1 MLPLQ
6 ASGRL
11 HRRLLVLHHRD
22 SGLLLRR
29 PHRPNLPDCL
39 MLHLQGSGPL
49 LRRPLVLLLPVDL
62 FSPHHPLTLPLQAN
76 GRLHQ
81 RPPAPRLRGN
91 GHRLQLPLVLLLQAS
106 GRHLQHPPVPR
117 LLVNG
122 LLQHPLALLLRDNG
136 HHFQPRQ
143 VNPLSHQHL
152 LVLHHPDSGHNLQHL
167 QVSRPN
173 LRHRLELL
181 RPVLH
186 PRTSPISL
194 PDLLTPH
201 HLASGLSHQRL
212 LARRPSLLAPLGM
225 HHPASGGLNH
235 QHLQAH
241 RPNLWAPLEALLP
254 RTNPPSLRRH
264 PGLLRLVLPLLASLH
279 SLQRHLVV
287 THPAVKPANP
297 RNRQVALL
305 QTLRALLPMGVVNHV
320 SLQDHRMVLPQAR
333 LPPPMRLRGP
343 PAPRCRQLHQD
354 IGALTSAGI
363 YPGVV
368 FGAVRTTSSSTT
380 LCHPNAGGSTGA

>member
-29 PHRPNLPDCL
+29 PHRPNLPDRL

-136 HHFQPRQ
+136 HHLQPRQ

-152 LVLHHPDSGHNLQHL
+152 LVL
-167 QVSRPN
+167 
-173 LRHRLELL
+173 
-181 RPVLH
+181 
-186 PRTSPISL
+186 
-194 PDLLTPH
+194 
-201 HLASGLSHQRL
+201 
-212 LARRPSLLAPLGM
+212 

-254 RTNPPSLRRH
+254 RTSPPSLRRH

-368 FGAVRTTSSSTT
+368 YGAVRTTSSSTT